1 MGGAYYHIPV
11 VMDGLITNVAAL
23 IACKL
28 NKNCKDYIIASHNSK
43 EVAAAYIL
51 EELGMK
57 AILQGQFCL
66 GEGTGAALLLPL
78 LEMALNIY
86 NTNSTFEDIK
96 VKNYERK

>member
-1 MGGAYYHIPV
+1 
-11 VMDGLITNVAAL
+11 
-23 IACKL
+23 
-28 NKNCKDYIIASHNSK
+28 
-43 EVAAAYIL
+43 
-51 EELGMK
+51 MK

-66 GEGTGAALLLPL
+66 GEGTGVALLLPL